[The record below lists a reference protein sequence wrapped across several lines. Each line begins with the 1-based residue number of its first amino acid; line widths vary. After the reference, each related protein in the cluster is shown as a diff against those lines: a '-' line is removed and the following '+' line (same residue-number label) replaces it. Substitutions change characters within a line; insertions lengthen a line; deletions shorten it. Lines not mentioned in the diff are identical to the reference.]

1 MTKTQIITKFELF
14 MDDTTNLS
22 STEES
27 DLFDKWYNIV
37 CNDRPWEFLKK
48 AASGTVST
56 SLPYVSLPS
65 DFSYPVSNANYTE
78 SSEEAS
84 LPVVFISKDG
94 GTTFAPYRV
103 VSWSDRRQYRNKDG
117 YCYVDIVNGRL
128 YFTLQPI
135 AAWSYEFDYKAYPTT
150 LASGDIPAIPTG
162 YQDIIYHGMCSD
174 DFVIQQSDKAKSYK
188 AENEEKYRTLMN
200 QMALWN
206 ANLIQ
211 Q

>member
-1 MTKTQIITKFELF
+1 

-27 DLFDKWYNIV
+27 DLFDKWYSLV
-37 CNDRPWEFLKK
+37 CNDRPWEFLK
-48 AASGTVST
+48 AAGSGTLSTTVPYVALPSSFSYLTANANST
-56 SLPYVSLPS
+56 ST
-65 DFSYPVSNANYTE
+65 DT
-78 SSEEAS
+78 EAS
-84 LPVVFISKDG
+84 NPVVYVSKDG
-94 GTTFAPYRV
+94 GVTYSPYTV
-103 VSWSDRRQYRNKDG
+103 VSWSDRRSYRNQDG
-117 YCYVDIVNGRL
+117 YCYIDIANLRL
-128 YFTLQPI
+128 YFTLQPTG
-135 AAWSYEFDYKAYPTT
+135 AWLYEFDYKANPTA
-150 LASGDIPAIPTG
+150 LALGDSLAIPSS

-188 AENEEKYRTLMN
+188 AENEEKYGLFLS